1 MNIKA
6 HLCCIPFLVGL
17 TVFFTLPDSSYEM
30 IITSVF
36 AGPKKYKTVSFDFL
50 PIPLTYSVPNKFQFA
65 YRGHYAFKR
74 PNFNVNMAV
83 PVTLPM
89 NFIPPP
95 PEPEPEYGHEAAG
108 SEGDEEAT
116 YAAETDGENQEHSI
130 DDATGVADHPKL
142 HQEGSKYAGYDGKQS
157 VPDLGPQRP
166 YTGKAQVSSFID
178 NGQFV
183 NAHNA
188 VLTRTLGSSS
198 TEDAAF
204 GDELPPS
211 PPLHPDRRSLL
222 KDGKTVSLG
231 YETKG
236 HGLKTDPITL
246 HNRHP
251 DSLPWGMT
259 DYTDL
264 QKYYTTF
271 TFTDQF
277 RHPATFYEPKK
288 KKLLSGLLFG

>member
-1 MNIKA
+1 MNIKT
-6 HLCCIPFLVGL
+6 HLCSFSLLLCVAAIFSFIEP
-17 TVFFTLPDSSYEM
+17 SYEM

-65 YRGHYAFKR
+65 YRGHYTFRR

-95 PEPEPEYGHEAAG
+95 PEPEPEYGHEAA
-108 SEGDEEAT
+108 SEGDEEST
-116 YAAETDGENQEHSI
+116 YAAEADGEHQEHPI
-130 DDATGVADHPKL
+130 DDATGVSDHPKQLL
-142 HQEGSKYAGYDGKQS
+142 HPDAGLDAKQPAS
-157 VPDLGPQRP
+157 DSGTQRP

-188 VLTRTLGSSS
+188 VLTRTLGTSN

-236 HGLKTDPITL
+236 HPLKTDPITA

-277 RHPATFYEPKK
+277 RHPSTFYEPKK
-288 KKLLSGLLFG
+288 RKLFSGLLFG